1 MKMDFSFMKRPCM
14 NLYYLGEDK
23 EESSAGPADEGRDDP
38 IPSIEKD

>member
-1 MKMDFSFMKRPCM
+1 MTMDFSFMRRGSV

-38 IPSIEKD
+38 ISSIERD